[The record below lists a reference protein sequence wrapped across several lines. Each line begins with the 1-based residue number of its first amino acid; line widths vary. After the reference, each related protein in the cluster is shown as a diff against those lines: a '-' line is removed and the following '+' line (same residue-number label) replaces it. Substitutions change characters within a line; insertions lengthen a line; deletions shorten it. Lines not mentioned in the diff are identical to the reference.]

1 MLKKYKDIIFRTL
14 LFIAFLFAI
23 FYLTNYVAEN
33 EPIQN
38 LVARFG
44 LAGVFVAS
52 VISGFNLIFPVPI
65 ATFIP
70 LFRESGFELLP
81 LVIVI
86 TAGMTTG
93 DAISYSIGRL
103 GRELIIADNDKDK
116 NWFLNLILRARDK
129 YKVLPYVILFFF
141 ASFAPLPN
149 EITVL
154 PLGIL
159 GYRISYLLPI
169 LLVGNFIFNYWT
181 SQGVRFV
188 FDLF

>member
-38 LVARFG
+38 LVAKFG

-103 GRELIIADNDKDK
+103 GRKLIIADNDKDK
-116 NWFLNLILRARDK
+116 SWFLNLILRARDK

-149 EITVL
+149 ELTVL